1 MGRRQL
7 KFKLLLTMPFAWH
20 FSKILRIFAAEN
32 EHFGSNASVDL
43 FFGLYHRLSGHH
55 AIRAH

>member
-1 MGRRQL
+1 
-7 KFKLLLTMPFAWH
+7 MPFAWH

-55 AIRAH
+55 AIRAHQFIGNRYSD